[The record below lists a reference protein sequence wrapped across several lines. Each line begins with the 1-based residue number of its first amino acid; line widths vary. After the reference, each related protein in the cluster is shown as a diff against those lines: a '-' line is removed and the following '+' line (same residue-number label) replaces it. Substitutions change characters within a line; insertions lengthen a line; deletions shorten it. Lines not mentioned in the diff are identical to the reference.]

1 MKKVFLISAVLSG
14 LVLGACKVQVG
25 DVKNG
30 NSDKPADTT
39 TTTTEPAK

>member
-1 MKKVFLISAVLSG
+1 MKNMFIAFSVLAA
-14 LVLGACKVQVG
+14 LALGACKVQVG

-30 NSDKPADTT
+30 NSDKGTT